1 MFKKLEKL
9 KNKNYTPQ
17 IIFDI
22 GACNGVFTD
31 NMLNIYPNSEYY
43 LFEAIPYTK
52 LDKFNSYHNI
62 FVHKNVI
69 LSDKQKVVNWYQ
81 GLNTGDSI
89 HKENSI
95 IYKHIKPIIK
105 SAIDLNSYI
114 KINNLFENKTLSN
127 IFIKIDCQGS
137 EIDILK
143 GSTNILPYTDFI
155 LIEMPFFGMYNENVP
170 NFKEH
175 IIYLDSIGF
184 IPYDILESHYINNYN
199 MQIDILFIN
208 KKHNLNKQVQYDLTQ
223 KLEIDKITY

>member
-9 KNKNYTPQ
+9 KNKKYTPQ

-22 GACNGVFTD
+22 GACQGIWTEH
-31 NMLNIYPNSEYY
+31 MLNIYPNSEYY
-43 LFEAIPYTK
+43 LFEAIPYEK
-52 LDKFNSYHNI
+52 LDKFNDANNI
-62 FVHKNVI
+62 FVHKDII

-95 IYKHIKPIIK
+95 VYKDIKPIIK
-105 SAIDLNSYI
+105 QAIDLNSYI
-114 KINNLFENKTLSN
+114 TKNQLFVNKNLSN

-143 GSTNILPYTDFI
+143 GSINILPYTDFI
-155 LIEMPFFGMYNENVP
+155 LIEMPFFGIYNENVP

-175 IIYLDSIGF
+175 IDYLDSIGF
-184 IPYDILESHYINNYN
+184 IPYDVLESHYINDYN

-208 KKHNLNKQVQYDLTQ
+208 KNHNLNQQVQHDLTQ
-223 KLEIDKITY
+223 KFSVEKITY

>member
-22 GACNGVFTD
+22 GAYQGVWTD
-31 NMLNIYPNSEYY
+31 NMLNIYPNCEYY
-43 LFEAIPYTK
+43 LFEAIPYAK
-52 LDKFNSYHNI
+52 LDKFNDSSNI
-62 FVHKNVI
+62 FVHKDVI
-69 LSDKQKVVNWYQ
+69 LSDKEKIVNWYQ

-95 IYKHIKPIIK
+95 LYRDIKPIIK

-114 KINNLFENKTLSN
+114 LKNTLFQNRTLSN

-155 LIEMPFFGMYNENVP
+155 LIEMPLFGIYNENVP
-170 NFKEH
+170 NFKDH
-175 IIYLDSIGF
+175 IDYLDSIGF
-184 IPYDILESHYINNYN
+184 IPYDLLESHYINDYN

-208 KKHNLNKQVQYDLTQ
+208 KNHNLNQQVQHDLTQ
-223 KLEIDKITY
+223 KFFVEKITY

>member
-22 GACNGVFTD
+22 GAYQGVWTD
-31 NMLNIYPNSEYY
+31 NMLNIYHNCDYY
-43 LFEAIPYTK
+43 LFEAILYAK
-52 LDKFNSYHNI
+52 LDKFNDSHNI
-62 FVHKNVI
+62 FVHKGVI
-69 LSDKQKVVNWYQ
+69 LSDKQKVVNWYE

-89 HKENSI
+89 HKEKSI
-95 IYKHIKPIIK
+95 FYKDTKPIIK

-114 KINNLFENKTLSN
+114 STNNLLKNKTLSN

-155 LIEMPFFGMYNENVP
+155 LIEMPFFGKYNENIP

-175 IIYLDSIGF
+175 IDYLDSIGF
-184 IPYDILESHYINNYN
+184 IPYDILESHYINGYN

-208 KKHNLNKQVQYDLTQ
+208 KNHNLNQQVQYDLTQ
-223 KLEIDKITY
+223 KLQVE

>member
-22 GACNGVFTD
+22 GAYQGVWTD
-31 NMLNIYPNSEYY
+31 NMLNIYPNCEYF
-43 LFEAIPYTK
+43 LFEAIPYEK
-52 LDKFNSYHNI
+52 LDKFNDVNNI
-62 FVHKNVI
+62 FVYKDVI

-89 HKENSI
+89 HKEKSI
-95 IYKHIKPIIK
+95 VYKDTKPIIK

-114 KINNLFENKTLSN
+114 SKNNLLKNKTLSN

-155 LIEMPFFGMYNENVP
+155 LIEMPFFGIYNENVP
-170 NFKEH
+170 NFKDH
-175 IIYLDSIGF
+175 IDYLDNIGF
-184 IPYDILESHYINNYN
+184 IPYDILESHYINDYN

-208 KKHNLNKQVQYDLTQ
+208 KNHNLNQQVQYDLTQ
-223 KLEIDKITY
+223 KLQVEKITY